1 MKWNIQNKKQ
11 LLCSIGKTAAFF
23 CILLFLIKAAGVV
36 VTPKDN
42 TASAGMEEERANGI
56 LAEPANTID
65 VAIVGDSESY
75 SAISPLEMWKTYGI
89 TSYVCGTPGQ
99 RMEASWGFLKEI
111 FKTQKP
117 KIVMLETNEL
127 YRETSPAN
135 WLFKKMETYMPVFHW
150 HDRWKTLK
158 TSDFSDEVSY
168 THIEKYK
175 GFQICCISDSASD
188 DSYMQPTDE
197 KEAIPFLNQLILREI
212 IHLCEQNGA
221 QLVLVSIPSV
231 KNWNMARHNAVTE
244 LANNLGIPF
253 EDLNV
258 KSDEVAITW
267 STDSR
272 DKGDHVNYYGAVKI
286 SAYIGKWLNENAK
299 LADHRSEDAYAS
311 WNEALTIYAEDVKN
325 QQKT

>member
-1 MKWNIQNKKQ
+1 MKWNLQNRKK
-11 LLCSIGKTAAFF
+11 LIGCILKTAAFF
-23 CILLFLIKAAGVV
+23 VILLLMIGVAGVIV
-36 VTPKDN
+36 MPKDN
-42 TASAGMEEERANGI
+42 TESAGMEEVRANGI

-75 SAISPLEMWKTYGI
+75 SAISPLEIWKTYGI

-99 RMEASWGFLKEI
+99 RMEVSWGFLKEI

-158 TSDFSDEVSY
+158 TSDLSDEVSY
-168 THIEKYK
+168 THVEKYK
-175 GFQICCISDSASD
+175 GFQISCVSNSASD

-212 IHLCEQNGA
+212 LQLCKQNDA
-221 QLVLVSIPSV
+221 QLVLVSTPSTI
-231 KNWNMARHNAVTE
+231 NWNMARHNAVTE
-244 LANNLGIPF
+244 LAEKLGIAF

-267 STDSR
+267 ATDSR

-286 SAYIGKWLNENAK
+286 SAYIGKWLNENAE
-299 LADHRSEDAYAS
+299 LTDHRSEDAYAS
-311 WNEALTIYAEDVKN
+311 WNDALTIYAEDVKN